1 MPYNKY
7 KRFLSDGSMKKPRT
21 TLFRQNISKS
31 IDKNID
37 NNSTSL
43 QTTMVH
49 PTIHSE
55 AIAIEIS
62 NISFDADEAIIVKFF
77 LYLR

>member
-55 AIAIEIS
+55 AIAN
-62 NISFDADEAIIVKFF
+62 NISFDADESIIVKFF